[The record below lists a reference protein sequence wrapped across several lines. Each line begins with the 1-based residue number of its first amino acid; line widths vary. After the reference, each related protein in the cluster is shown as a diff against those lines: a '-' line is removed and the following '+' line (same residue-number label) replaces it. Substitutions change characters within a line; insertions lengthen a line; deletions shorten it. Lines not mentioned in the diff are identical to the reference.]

1 MEYMTNSTKE
11 AIGFDYILN
20 NIEILTPYGRD
31 KKGEME
37 PFFDKNELNNELAK
51 IEIIRKSIED
61 NGNLFEQLKSLFSH
75 IKDIRNSI
83 YRAKN
88 DGILSVVELYE
99 IKTFV
104 SLIEDI
110 EAVMHKL
117 PFEMFDDIFVE
128 SSETLRLLFDPED
141 KGLQTFYIYEEYSEE
156 LKRIRTEKREIGKNI
171 KIEKNKKRKDLK
183 NKLNIRIDPKGEVV
197 VSKENIELINIL
209 NNNDDFEYLSESY
222 MSIRYIIKDSIEIAS
237 LISKLENLKAAEEEE
252 ELRIRDKISS
262 EVAFHFDFFIDN
274 IESIGNLDL
283 KLAKAYLGLKLNAI
297 EPKILDEDEINIV
310 DGIHPKAQEEIEKRR
325 GEFIPISI
333 YLNKGVTC
341 ITGAN
346 MGGKTITL
354 KIIALLTAMAQY
366 GLLVPAKSM
375 EMALRDYIFVS
386 MGDAQSIDSGLST
399 FGGEINRV
407 KTAIDKSDKKGLI
420 LIDELARGTNPK
432 EGHAIS
438 KGIVKYLLNKP
449 SISVITTHYD
459 NIANT
464 KGVVHYQVI
473 GLKNLDFDELQN
485 KTRINQDIGIDTISK
500 FMDYRLIR
508 LENSASVPRDALN
521 ISKFMGLQEEI
532 LNLAEKT
539 LMEGDK

>member
-1 MEYMTNSTKE
+1 MTNSTKE
-11 AIGFDYILN
+11 IIGFDYVLN
-20 NIEILTPYGRD
+20 NIEILTPYGRE
-31 KKGEME
+31 KKSEMK
-37 PFFDKNELNNELAK
+37 PFFNKENLELELSKIDTIKN
-51 IEIIRKSIED
+51 SIKN

-83 YRAKN
+83 YRTKN
-88 DGILSVVELYE
+88 NGILSVVELYE

-104 SLIEDI
+104 SLLEDI

-117 PFEMFDDIFVE
+117 PFEMFDDILVE

-141 KGLQTFYIYEEYSEE
+141 KGLQTFYIYEEYSDQ
-156 LKRIRTEKREIGKNI
+156 LRKIRASKRDIGKVI
-171 KIEKNKKRKDLK
+171 KKEKNKKRKELK
-183 NKLNIRIDPKGEVV
+183 DKLNIRIDPKGEVV
-197 VSKENIELINIL
+197 VSKENIELINSL
-209 NNNDDFEYLSESY
+209 NKNDEFEYLSESY
-222 MSIRYIIKDSIEIAS
+222 MAMRYIIRDSREISDAM
-237 LISKLENLKAAEEEE
+237 IKLENLKMKEEEE
-252 ELRIRDKISS
+252 ELKIREEISS
-262 EVAFHFDFFIDN
+262 EVAFHFDFLMNN
-274 IESIGNLDL
+274 IESIGNLDF
-283 KLAKAYLGLKLNAI
+283 KLAKAYLAQKLNANQ
-297 EPKILDEDEINIV
+297 PKILDNDEINII
-310 DGIHPKAQEEIEKRR
+310 DGIHPKSQKEIQKRN

-346 MGGKTITL
+346 MGGKTISL

-366 GLLVPAKSM
+366 GLLVPAKHM
-375 EMALRDYIFVS
+375 EMSLRDYIFVS

-399 FGGEINRV
+399 FGGEIDGV
-407 KTAIDKSDKKGLI
+407 KVAIDKSDESGLI

-438 KGIVKYLLNKP
+438 KGVVEYLLNKK

-459 NIANT
+459 NVANT

-473 GLKNLDFDELQN
+473 GLKNLDFDQLQK
-485 KTRINQDIGIDTISK
+485 KTRINQNIGIETISK
-500 FMDYRLIR
+500 FMDYRLQR

-532 LNLAEKT
+532 INLAEKT